1 MNTSL
6 PMGPGESAEYDRF
19 AEAET
24 VSRALYTALCNTV
37 PLQIERVMRGADIEP
52 DFMGFANTYQA
63 LSRLIPLDWTVL
75 DLGCAYAPQ
84 AYYFRHHARYIGV
97 DVWPAHK
104 RFHFSN
110 TVHATQRIEHYACPA
125 VADQPKVF
133 CILNY
138 VNCRA
143 ETAEKVRRLFR
154 NLFVFYP
161 EHHI

>member
-1 MNTSL
+1 MNKVL
-6 PMGPGESAEYDRF
+6 CPEVGPSAPYDRF
-19 AEAET
+19 AAAEAL
-24 VSRALYTALCNTV
+24 SLALYATLCDVV
-37 PLQIERVMRGADIEP
+37 PLQVDRVMQAADIAP
-52 DFMGFANTYQA
+52 DFMGFVDTYQA
-63 LSRLIPLDWTVL
+63 LSRLVPLDWTVL

-138 VNCRA
+138 VNCRT